1 MNINELTEKCRIIKN
16 AFRIDVQVI
25 DKDLKLILHIS
36 KDDEPLVITET
47 RKSMYPVFQ
56 EALLEAKKNSF
67 CFYTDS
73 FHLSYITIGIKEEEH
88 YKGMTIVG
96 PFLTEKVNDHFLWSV
111 LKKNNLEQ
119 SWIKPLENYYKSIT
133 NVGSTSMA
141 LADVFV
147 NILANPHF
155 ESHFKTIDSNHV
167 DKKNEVLPLQ
177 DFEQKEKNI
186 NFIYELEKKYLH
198 FIETGDTE
206 KALEML
212 VDISGDFD
220 YRVPGNPLRARKNI
234 TFVSN
239 SIYRIAAERG
249 GVPPQYLHEISEK
262 FSIKVEQAVT
272 ISELE
277 MLEIAMIIE
286 YCNAVK
292 NFAIKGHSSAV
303 KKAIMYINLHFHE
316 NINLQSVADEIGF
329 NRTYLAKRFKEE
341 MNITVISYIQKKR
354 IDEAAF
360 LIEQGMLSITDIS
373 EQVGFSS
380 YNYFFKVFKD
390 VKGMTPTEYKRTR
403 EWTT

>member
-1 MNINELTEKCRIIKN
+1 MDINELTGKCRIIKN
-16 AFRIDVQVI
+16 AFKIDVQFI
-25 DKDLKLILHIS
+25 DTDLKLILHIS
-36 KDDEPLVITET
+36 EDVEPLVITET
-47 RKSMYPVFQ
+47 RKSMYPVLQ
-56 EALLEAKKNSF
+56 EALLGAKKNSF

-73 FHLSYITIGIKEEEH
+73 FHLSYIAIGIKEEEH
-88 YKGMTIVG
+88 YKGMTVVG
-96 PFLTEKVNDHFLWSV
+96 PFLTEKVNDPFLWSV

-147 NILANPHF
+147 NIFANPHL
-155 ESHFKTIDSNHV
+155 ESHFISIDSNHV
-167 DKKNEVLPLQ
+167 VKNNEVLPLQ
-177 DFEQKEKNI
+177 DVEQKEKNI
-186 NFIYELEKKYLH
+186 NFRYELEKKYLH

-212 VDISGDFD
+212 VDFSGDFD
-220 YRVPGNPLRARKNI
+220 YRVPGNPLRARKNL
-234 TFVSN
+234 TFGSN
-239 SIYRIAAERG
+239 SLNRITAGRG
-249 GVPPQYLHEISEK
+249 GVPPYYLHEISEK
-262 FSIKVEQAVT
+262 FSIKIEQAVT

-277 MLEIAMIIE
+277 KLEIAMLKE
-286 YCNAVK
+286 YSNAVK

-341 MNITVISYIQKKR
+341 MNITVIGYIQKKR

-360 LIEQGMLSITDIS
+360 LIEQGMSSFTDIS

-380 YNYFFKVFKD
+380 YNYFCKVFKE
-390 VKGMTPTEYKRTR
+390 VKGITPTDYKGTR
-403 EWTT
+403 A